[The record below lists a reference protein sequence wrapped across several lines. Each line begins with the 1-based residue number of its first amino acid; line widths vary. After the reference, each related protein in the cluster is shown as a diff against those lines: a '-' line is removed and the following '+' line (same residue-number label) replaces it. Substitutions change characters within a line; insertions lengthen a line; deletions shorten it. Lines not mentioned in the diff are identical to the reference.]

1 MFAEIQS
8 DESTG
13 NTKSDDLGSVSTCVS
28 TIGNM
33 SWGSKMKN
41 SVKRKGGKQQQAEG
55 NATNGRASVITVACS
70 IVLLG
75 MVAGSALAYLGF
87 RAERSGRTEDF
98 ERGAFVTVAKIE
110 DSFDEYVDTASLIHG
125 RFRHRPRFNE
135 SAFESDPETYTAEY
149 MEWSEEYRRD
159 FRELYEYVKA
169 SGLKFKA
176 MQFDPNITSQER
188 LIAESEI
195 DTYLFQNYPEINY
208 TGFRGFNGNAST
220 SLAPRW
226 WNQSFYFP
234 CHYMEPLAG
243 NEAAIDLDYYSSKS
257 RIRAVDALFESEAP
271 SLTDRLSLVKKA
283 GSVSRCSSGESSV
296 TGDQG
301 PSFGVVLMHPGV
313 RLSGDDETSWPRD
326 FSSIVLCMS
335 DLIERSTDHQYRK
348 ISVYIHDKSHP
359 KEEYSEP
366 VFMGAARLEENTTA
380 TESVEGKEDQYAMKL
395 LNEIPLDELECS
407 LDAWCFQEDIVV
419 ANRNWTVTIVDEHAA
434 DKGRL
439 GYIILVGVVTFL
451 AFVCLAVWVLATDRK
466 NRTYSI
472 LKAQAA
478 ATRNSMVLESAN
490 RAAQMERELND
501 FLAHEVRNPLSA
513 AMAATSF
520 LRTEL
525 DRRSKSHRGIGV
537 HFDDSNQNDKGG
549 EDEQEEFAT
558 EMINI
563 DASNKSFD
571 KDASTKSFAS
581 PRLVQARE
589 DVQVVDHALRFINE
603 LLRNMLDMHRASS
616 GKLQVKFV
624 PVDLLRDVLE
634 PVAGML
640 YRGGEG
646 RIGRSGKGGNTND
659 KVQII
664 VDCPEDIVVQ
674 TDVLRLKQIVLNLGR
689 NSVKFIHEGF
699 IRLKVEVVEVE
710 CDVDDVPSHIRDEFE
725 SRQLHDSDSDIE
737 SGDDSTSKSHG
748 IEGRSITVKT
758 VQISVED
765 SGSGIP
771 MEKRERLFA
780 KYQESL
786 DLLSQG
792 TGIGLHLC
800 KNLVELM
807 GGRIHL
813 DNDYDSGVPDNPG
826 ARFVV
831 DLGTAPLDTSI
842 LGLPTTM
849 EGDDRA
855 LDGSLRVNF
864 SDDVTALQQ
873 LEGGEG
879 CVESPNGNDDEDD
892 SGDNLVPELPK
903 TLSVLFVD
911 DDRVLRKL
919 FARSIKMIAPEW
931 TIREAANGE
940 AAILL
945 AEEEN
950 FDLIF
955 CDMYMASVE
964 KQLLGT
970 EAVVELRS
978 NGFTNR
984 ICGLSAND
992 KVVEFLEAGA
1002 DAFLFKPIPCDA
1014 NQLRKTLHRILY
1026 SKNQ

>member
-1 MFAEIQS
+1 MFAELES
-8 DESTG
+8 DKPAD
-13 NTKSDDLGSVSTCVS
+13 NTKSDDLASVSTSVS
-28 TIGNM
+28 TIGNV

-55 NATNGRASVITVACS
+55 NATNGRASVIAVAFS

-75 MVAGSALAYLGF
+75 VVAGTALAYLGF

-98 ERGAFVTVAKIE
+98 ERGAFVTVAKIQ
-110 DSFDEYVDTASLIHG
+110 DSFDEYVDTASLIHAS
-125 RFRHRPRFNE
+125 FRQRPRFNE

-149 MEWSEEYRRD
+149 MEWSKEYRND

-188 LIAESEI
+188 QLAESEI

-208 TGFRGFNGNAST
+208 TGFRGFNGYFST

-226 WNQSFYFP
+226 RNQSFYFP
-234 CHYMEPLAG
+234 IHYMEPLAG

-257 RIRAVDALFESEAP
+257 RIRAVDALFKSEAP

-283 GSVSRCSSGESSV
+283 GSVSRCSSGDSV
-296 TGDQG
+296 FSGDQG

-313 RLSGDDETSWPRD
+313 RVSGDDETSWPRD

-335 DLIERSTDHQYRK
+335 DLIERSTDHQNRK
-348 ISVYIHDKSHP
+348 ISVYIHDKSHL

-366 VFMGAARLEENTTA
+366 VFMGAARLEENVTA
-380 TESVEGKEDQYAMKL
+380 MEGMEGKEDQFLMKL

-407 LDAWCFQEDIVV
+407 SAPSCFQEDIVV
-419 ANRNWTVTIVDEHAA
+419 ANRNWIVTIVDEHAA
-434 DKGRL
+434 DRGRL
-439 GYIILVGVVTFL
+439 GYIILVGVITFI

-525 DRRSKSHRGIGV
+525 DRRSKSQRGIGV
-537 HFDDSNQNDKGG
+537 HFDDSNHQKKNDKGG
-549 EDEQEEFAT
+549 DNEQEEFSTA
-558 EMINI
+558 MINI

-616 GKLQVKFV
+616 GKLQVKFA

-674 TDVLRLKQIVLNLGR
+674 TDVLRLKQVVLNLGR

-699 IRLKVEVVEVE
+699 IRLKAEVVEVE
-710 CDVDDVPSHIRDEFE
+710 CEIDSLPSNFRDEFE
-725 SRQLHDSDSDIE
+725 SCQLHDNDIE
-737 SGDDSTSKSHG
+737 SGDDSTSESHG
-748 IEGRSITVKT
+748 IEGRSITIKT
-758 VQISVED
+758 VRISIED

-792 TGIGLHLC
+792 T
-800 KNLVELM
+800 V
-807 GGRIHL
+807 RI
-813 DNDYDSGVPDNPG
+813 
-826 ARFVV
+826 
-831 DLGTAPLDTSI
+831 TTS
-842 LGLPTTM
+842 
-849 EGDDRA
+849 R
-855 LDGSLRVNF
+855 
-864 SDDVTALQQ
+864 
-873 LEGGEG
+873 
-879 CVESPNGNDDEDD
+879 
-892 SGDNLVPELPK
+892 
-903 TLSVLFVD
+903 
-911 DDRVLRKL
+911 
-919 FARSIKMIAPEW
+919 
-931 TIREAANGE
+931 
-940 AAILL
+940 
-945 AEEEN
+945 
-950 FDLIF
+950 
-955 CDMYMASVE
+955 
-964 KQLLGT
+964 
-970 EAVVELRS
+970 
-978 NGFTNR
+978 
-984 ICGLSAND
+984 
-992 KVVEFLEAGA
+992 
-1002 DAFLFKPIPCDA
+1002 
-1014 NQLRKTLHRILY
+1014 
-1026 SKNQ
+1026 